1 MAHKESW
8 SHYFGTCKSCEY
20 LLLGGRA

>member
-8 SHYFGTCKSCEY
+8 SHYFGTCKSCDY